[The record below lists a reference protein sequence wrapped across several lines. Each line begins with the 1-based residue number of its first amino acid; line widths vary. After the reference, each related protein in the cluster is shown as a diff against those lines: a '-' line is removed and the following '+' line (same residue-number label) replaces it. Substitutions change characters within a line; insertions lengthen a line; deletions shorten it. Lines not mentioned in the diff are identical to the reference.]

1 MMYVSPVIALL
12 LLCLSLNLGL
22 QCRNASIDLG
32 TGCNDTNATSVNFES
47 PSPDND
53 KYDFVVNRLLD
64 DITIDEKTAKSFLQ
78 PSPEWEYDNLLEA
91 LRTEVR
97 GVDEKHRRLKRSRR
111 PPPEPRVPETWHVPG
126 IKEKTP
132 YLEGRT
138 FKSLQQLSSK
148 YDYFKYKK
156 WPEIKRSGNR
166 GTGGWF
172 LPKPGRWHANLE
184 KSYVETPEGATWEN
198 VYAVHKDHFD
208 EGVSFEYAC
217 LIYSWYYCNRRGRFW
232 TSNSVQH
239 NMCPQPCL
247 SNPCNFR
254 DHASRC
260 QQTGPYQNPD
270 YSCSCE
276 LGWQW
281 NNRRKRCDDRNVC
294 NTNHNRCNSAHT
306 RNCIEGIGMD
316 HRCECLDGFVGEFC
330 SDERN
335 PCVEDGGHDACQPRG
350 RCVPSMRSHIY
361 SCDCDDGWSDEPETG
376 GPQYPDCRHKDDPC
390 GRVACMNGGA
400 CEHSQNGEHVYCVCN
415 DAYVG
420 DRCQYRR
427 PYLGPWESW
436 GPCSVT
442 CGAQGIR
449 KRRRHCE
456 DPAGLTDY
464 DCSGKNFREEEEVC
478 QPAVC
483 KYSGRWTSW
492 GETTPCT
499 VICGHGYRTRSRHC
513 RYCKDP
519 ECVEETQL
527 EAEHGSPCDGIAQEK
542 SPCNTQPCPAE
553 ELAVKYFKETRHFFG
568 DKNGEVSAKAP
579 LTFFTEFRGKYFGDR
594 DTLITDYEDIDADEC
609 ARRCLEGYGDYD
621 GVNPI
626 CKSFNWENYPMSVL
640 IAQTAM
646 IIPGVDPSQF
656 KALGS
661 GGNPRKC
668 WLHRENKDT
677 HPANPEW
684 NHWPSRIYFQR
695 KEKEEEE
702 EENLSKIVAPGPSG
716 RGPSLTAF
724 RVLVAAMSLLTSA
737 LF

>member
-22 QCRNASIDLG
+22 RCRNASIDLG
-32 TGCNDTNATSVNFES
+32 TGHNDTNATSVDFES
-47 PSPDND
+47 PSSDND
-53 KYDFVVNRLLD
+53 KYDFVVNRLVD

-91 LRTEVR
+91 LRTEVK
-97 GVDEKHRRLKRSRR
+97 GVDGKHRPVKRSGRA
-111 PPPEPRVPETWHVPG
+111 PPEPRVPETWHVPG

-132 YLEGRT
+132 YLEGRP
-138 FKSLQQLSSK
+138 FKSLPQLSSK
-148 YDYFKYKK
+148 YDYLKYKK
-156 WPEIKRSGNR
+156 WPEITSGNR
-166 GTGGWF
+166 GTG
-172 LPKPGRWHANLE
+172 
-184 KSYVETPEGATWEN
+184 
-198 VYAVHKDHFD
+198 
-208 EGVSFEYAC
+208 
-217 LIYSWYYCNRRGRFW
+217 
-232 TSNSVQH
+232 
-239 NMCPQPCL
+239 
-247 SNPCNFR
+247 
-254 DHASRC
+254 
-260 QQTGPYQNPD
+260 
-270 YSCSCE
+270 
-276 LGWQW
+276 
-281 NNRRKRCDDRNVC
+281 
-294 NTNHNRCNSAHT
+294 
-306 RNCIEGIGMD
+306 
-316 HRCECLDGFVGEFC
+316 HRH
-330 SDERN
+330 ERN

-350 RCVPSMRSHIY
+350 RCVPSMRTHIY

-400 CEHSQNGEHVYCVCN
+400 CEHSQNGEDVYCVCN

-478 QPAVC
+478 QPTVC

-542 SPCNTQPCPAE
+542 SPCNTQPCPESAPQWSAWGAWSACSTTCGEGLRRRTREKGEETQDASEECRVQVCPDVTPVRCTEWTTWGECHAHFKMCYRTRENVAGEECDGHTYQRSLCSQENCLGQVRAEGYKENLFRQLREHEDQEEAEAKAE

-579 LTFFTEFRGKYFGDR
+579 LTFFTEFRGKYFGNA
-594 DTLITDYEDIDADEC
+594 DTLITAYNDIKPDEC

-626 CKSFNWENYPMSVL
+626 CKSFNWRP
-640 IAQTAM
+640 
-646 IIPGVDPSQF
+646 
-656 KALGS
+656 LGS
-661 GGNPRKC
+661 PVFSISNHGSTPRKC

-677 HPANPEW
+677 HPDNPEW
-684 NHWPSRIYFQR
+684 DHWSNRIYFQR

-716 RGPSLTAF
+716 RAPSLTAF

>member
-22 QCRNASIDLG
+22 RCRNASIDLG
-32 TGCNDTNATSVNFES
+32 TGHNDTNATSVDFES
-47 PSPDND
+47 PSSDND
-53 KYDFVVNRLLD
+53 KYDFVVNRLVD

-91 LRTEVR
+91 LRTEVK
-97 GVDEKHRRLKRSRR
+97 GVDGKHRPVKRSGRA
-111 PPPEPRVPETWHVPG
+111 PPEPRVPETWHVPG

-132 YLEGRT
+132 YLEGRP
-138 FKSLQQLSSK
+138 FKSLPQLSSK
-148 YDYFKYKK
+148 YDYLKYKK
-156 WPEIKRSGNR
+156 WPEITSGNR
-166 GTGGWF
+166 GTG
-172 LPKPGRWHANLE
+172 
-184 KSYVETPEGATWEN
+184 
-198 VYAVHKDHFD
+198 
-208 EGVSFEYAC
+208 
-217 LIYSWYYCNRRGRFW
+217 
-232 TSNSVQH
+232 
-239 NMCPQPCL
+239 
-247 SNPCNFR
+247 
-254 DHASRC
+254 
-260 QQTGPYQNPD
+260 
-270 YSCSCE
+270 
-276 LGWQW
+276 
-281 NNRRKRCDDRNVC
+281 
-294 NTNHNRCNSAHT
+294 
-306 RNCIEGIGMD
+306 
-316 HRCECLDGFVGEFC
+316 HRH
-330 SDERN
+330 ERN

-350 RCVPSMRSHIY
+350 RCVPSMRTHIY

-400 CEHSQNGEHVYCVCN
+400 CEHSQNGEDVYCVCN

-478 QPAVC
+478 QPTVC

-579 LTFFTEFRGKYFGDR
+579 LTFFTEFRGKYFGNA
-594 DTLITDYEDIDADEC
+594 DTLITAYNDIKPDEC

-626 CKSFNWENYPMSVL
+626 CKSFNWRP
-640 IAQTAM
+640 
-646 IIPGVDPSQF
+646 
-656 KALGS
+656 LGS
-661 GGNPRKC
+661 PVFSISNHGSTPRKC

-677 HPANPEW
+677 HPDNPEW
-684 NHWPSRIYFQR
+684 DHWSNRIYFQR

-716 RGPSLTAF
+716 RAPSLTAF